1 MNSAEL
7 RSMVQE
13 VLLEELAA
21 LQSANGDTTS
31 PASAP
36 KSVTDV
42 AEHSLPG
49 QSPTEPCWVPMRAEN
64 DLALFARRV
73 LQLAEDP
80 RRRQAIEGG
89 VFPFRFEQSTSDGLS
104 NGVNPG
110 IGSTALESRIDKGL
124 VNEKHINKLLKGTT
138 ILNLGKRATIT
149 PLARDKAR
157 KMGITITK
165 ET

>member
-1 MNSAEL
+1 MNSVEL
-7 RSMVQE
+7 RSMVHE
-13 VLLEELAA
+13 VLLEELAV
-21 LQSANGDTTS
+21 LRSAKGVTTT

-36 KSVTDV
+36 KSVTDA

-49 QSPTEPCWVPMRAEN
+49 QSPTEACWVPMRAEN
-64 DLALFARRV
+64 DLAIFARRV

-89 VFPFRFEQSTSDGLS
+89 VFPFRFEQSTSGSLS

-110 IGSTALESRIDKGL
+110 TSSAALESRIDKGL
-124 VNEKHINKLLKGTT
+124 VNEKHINKLPQGTT

>member
-1 MNSAEL
+1 MKSAEL
-7 RSMVQE
+7 RSIVHE

-21 LQSANGDTTS
+21 LRNAEGVTTT

-36 KSVTDV
+36 NSETDV
-42 AEHSLPG
+42 AEHSLPL

-89 VFPFRFEQSTSDGLS
+89 AFPFRFEQSTSGS
-104 NGVNPG
+104 HGNGVNPG
-110 IGSTALESRIDKGL
+110 TSSAAIESRIDKGL
-124 VNEKHINKLLKGTT
+124 VNEKHMNKLPQGTT

-157 KMGITITK
+157 KMGITIRR

>member
-7 RSMVQE
+7 RSMVHE
-13 VLLEELAA
+13 VLLEEFAA
-21 LQSANGDTTS
+21 LRNAEGVTTT

-36 KSVTDV
+36 NNDTDV
-42 AEHSLPG
+42 AEHSLLG

-89 VFPFRFEQSTSDGLS
+89 VFPFRFEHSTSGSLS
-104 NGVNPG
+104 NGGNPG
-110 IGSTALESRIDKGL
+110 NSSAALESRIDKGL
-124 VNEKHINKLLKGTT
+124 VNEKHINRLPQGTT
-138 ILNLGKRATIT
+138 ILNLGKRATVT

>member
-7 RSMVQE
+7 RSMVHE

-21 LQSANGDTTS
+21 LRSTKGVTTT
-31 PASAP
+31 P
-36 KSVTDV
+36 V

-89 VFPFRFEQSTSDGLS
+89 VFPFRFEQLTSGSLS
-104 NGVNPG
+104 DGVNPE
-110 IGSTALESRIDKGL
+110 ISSPAIESRIDKCL
-124 VNEKHINKLLKGTT
+124 VNEKHINKLPKGTT

>member
-7 RSMVQE
+7 RSMVHE

-21 LQSANGDTTS
+21 LRSAKGVTTT

-49 QSPTEPCWVPMRAEN
+49 QSPTEACWVPMRAEN
-64 DLALFARRV
+64 DLAVFARRV

-80 RRRQAIEGG
+80 RRRQAIEDGG
-89 VFPFRFEQSTSDGLS
+89 FPFRFEHSTSGSLS

-110 IGSTALESRIDKGL
+110 TNSAALESRIDKGL
-124 VNEKHINKLLKGTT
+124 VNEKHINKLPQGTT

>member
-7 RSMVQE
+7 RSMVHE

-21 LQSANGDTTS
+21 LRSAKDTTTS
-31 PASAP
+31 PASAE
-36 KSVTDV
+36 
-42 AEHSLPG
+42 A
-49 QSPTEPCWVPMRAEN
+49 CWVPMRAES

-80 RRRQAIEGG
+80 RKRQAIEGG
-89 VFPFRFEQSTSDGLS
+89 VFPFRFERSTSGGPGTD
-104 NGVNPG
+104 VNPG
-110 IGSTALESRIDKGL
+110 TNSAAHESRIDKGL
-124 VNEKHINKLLKGTT
+124 VNEKHINKLPQGTT

-149 PLARDKAR
+149 PLARDQAR

>member
-1 MNSAEL
+1 
-7 RSMVQE
+7 MVHE
-13 VLLEELAA
+13 VLLEELTA
-21 LQSANGDTTS
+21 LRSA
-31 PASAP
+31 
-36 KSVTDV
+36 KSVSTPLPSASQGGTDV

-89 VFPFRFEQSTSDGLS
+89 VFPFRFEQLTSGSLS

-110 IGSTALESRIDKGL
+110 TSSAALESRIDKGL
-124 VNEKHINKLLKGTT
+124 VNEKHINKLPQGTT

-157 KMGITITK
+157 KMGITIMK

>member
-1 MNSAEL
+1 MNSSEL
-7 RSMVQE
+7 RSMVHE
-13 VLLEELAA
+13 VLLEELTA
-21 LQSANGDTTS
+21 LRNANGVS
-31 PASAP
+31 KAPASAQ
-36 KSVTDV
+36 KSVAGI
-42 AEHSLPG
+42 AETSLPV
-49 QSPTEPCWVPMRAEN
+49 QAPAEACWVPMRAES

-89 VFPFRFEQSTSDGLS
+89 VFPFRFERSTSGGPRT
-104 NGVNPG
+104 GVNPG
-110 IGSTALESRIDKGL
+110 TSSAALESRIDRGL
-124 VNEKHINKLLKGTT
+124 VNEKHINKLPPGTT